1 MRLLPVVVV
10 ALASVLL
17 FPHHASA
24 FSSDPSSGT
33 NADGSSRYVDPD
45 DQISSH
51 LGAKG
56 DEGSDSGYDS
66 SSGRRKQPA
75 QEVITGQGVLA
86 PNSYFSAT
94 PSHH

>member
-1 MRLLPVVVV
+1 MRLLPVVVA
-10 ALASVLL
+10 ALTAVLL

-45 DQISSH
+45 DQISSR

-56 DEGSDSGYDS
+56 DEGGDSAYD

-94 PSHH
+94 PSHR